1 MRGRVGGD
9 ARLGVGGVDG
19 VVEDGALPD
28 AHGPAPL
35 SQHQVEEAEQRGHLL
50 SQPIAG
56 AGALIRGRQI
66 EGVEAVVGR
75 GRKAHHLAA
84 HRLAHP
90 RVLVLGVDDQAV
102 HVPQQ
107 AAQEDE
113 LGEVALAR
121 PRLGEDHQV
130 GILQARVE
138 GVDDDRRVVVAGDT
152 QQDALVHG

>member
-35 SQHQVEEAEQRGHLL
+35 SQHQVEEAQQRGHLL
-50 SQPIAG
+50 GQGVAG
-56 AGALIRGRQI
+56 VGALVRGRQV
-66 EGVEAVVGR
+66 EGVEAVAR
-75 GRKAHHLAA
+75 RRRQAHHLPA
-84 HRLAHP
+84 HRLAHEG
-90 RVLVLGVDDQAV
+90 VLVLGVDDQAV
-102 HVPQQ
+102 HVAQQ

-138 GVDDDRRVVVAGDT
+138 GVDDDG
-152 QQDALVHG
+152 